1 MSSPCYIHV
10 ITAYCDNMY
19 IMLIKCCLSGETSK
33 VIMVCVFVLF
43 VVSNVV
49 S

>member
-1 MSSPCYIHV
+1 MLLKHIV
-10 ITAYCDNMY
+10 TIIY
-19 IMLIKCCLSGETSK
+19 IMLRKCCFSGETSM